1 MKTLAV
7 TWMIIAALLVG
18 VSVTAPAKAITV
30 EQAQTEISDLSQIV
44 DDLTSDDFKKQW
56 GDQKII
62 KFKNKLDKRI
72 DKILAKL
79 DNGNLNVAMRM
90 IKNVIHA
97 LDKNLDDAAMNDVES
112 ALPETMA
119 AAPLKH

>member
-1 MKTLAV
+1 M
-7 TWMIIAALLVG
+7 
-18 VSVTAPAKAITV
+18 
-30 EQAQTEISDLSQIV
+30 
-44 DDLTSDDFKKQW
+44 
-56 GDQKII
+56 
-62 KFKNKLDKRI
+62 RI
-72 DKILAKL
+72 
-79 DNGNLNVAMRM
+79 